1 MVDLND
7 MLGKAAKPKS
17 KKKSKSKT
25 PDVSI
30 PTLVAPIIPDRAQ
43 KLQEEL
49 ENLSDKMS
57 PELTKSVK
65 IEGIAEKGVIGQ
77 WKDAHA
83 DLKDA
88 KARMAQAEAQIIP
101 EAEKKRLEECAKGEF
116 QSSVAIDG
124 MVVVSTKN
132 QYSPISTEF
141 EEDLQ
146 ETFGDRYDE
155 FFVKK
160 SEVKVAAKA
169 LEDPEFVGKLVETF
183 GSDVFGEYF
192 EVTQKIAPT
201 DAFHQQRSVN
211 DEVRE
216 KAQEVM
222 DQGIVKPY
230 KPALKPA

>member
-1 MVDLND
+1 MDLD
-7 MLGKAAKPKS
+7 SMLGKAAKPKAKK
-17 KKKSKSKT
+17 KKKST

-30 PTLVAPIIPDRAQ
+30 PTLTAPIVSDRAQ
-43 KLQEEL
+43 GLLEEL
-49 ENLSDKMS
+49 EQLDMS
-57 PELTKSVK
+57 PELAKSVK
-65 IEGIAEKGVIGQ
+65 IDGVAEKGVVGQ
-77 WKDAHA
+77 WLDAHK

-101 EAEKKRLEECAKGEF
+101 EAETKRLEECAKGEF
-116 QSSVAIDG
+116 QSSVSIDG
-124 MVVVSTKN
+124 AIVVSTKN

-146 ETFGDRYDE
+146 ETFDDRYDE

-160 SEVKVAAKA
+160 SEVKVSPQA
-169 LEDPEFVGKLVETF
+169 LQDPEFIGKLVDTF
-183 GSDVFGEYF
+183 GKEVFGEYF
-192 EVTQKIAPT
+192 EVNQKIVPT
-201 DAFHQQRSVN
+201 DAFHNQRSTN

-216 KAQEVM
+216 KAQEVI